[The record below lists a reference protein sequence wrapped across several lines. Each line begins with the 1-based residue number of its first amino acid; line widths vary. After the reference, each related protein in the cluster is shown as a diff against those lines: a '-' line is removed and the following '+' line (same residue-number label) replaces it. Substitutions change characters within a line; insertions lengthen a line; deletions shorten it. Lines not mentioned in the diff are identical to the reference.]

1 MLTYINFDQIR
12 ETDLVGFFRLQS
24 SPNVYPIIA
33 STGTIRISGL
43 EHIIF
48 ELSQLPLYF
57 YVAIFLDGAELVDI
71 GCDFVG
77 CYASCMWDMEYRWG
91 IYDGQLRRVW
101 RWLWARSGSSN
112 WSAAASLCLIFV
124 GVINIIS
131 CPNLNYPI
139 THSVITLLLFP
150 RIHHIY
156 QRLLDLD
163 HFAQIVDFFTQ
174 LVVLVLAL
182 DQLLSWLLIIFGQQ
196 SLHSGLHFLC

>member
-1 MLTYINFDQIR
+1 
-12 ETDLVGFFRLQS
+12 
-24 SPNVYPIIA
+24 
-33 STGTIRISGL
+33 
-43 EHIIF
+43 
-48 ELSQLPLYF
+48 
-57 YVAIFLDGAELVDI
+57 
-71 GCDFVG
+71 
-77 CYASCMWDMEYRWG
+77 MEYRWG

-101 RWLWARSGSSN
+101 RWLWGRSGSSN

-182 DQLLSWLLIIFGQQ
+182 DQLLSWLLIVLGQQ
-196 SLHSGLHFLC
+196 CLHSRLHFLCQELLPLLVLISNLFLSVLVVGCQFKHFLLLHLLYPFYFLNPFSLCGFEQRMRFLLFEHVHSPLLF